1 MSVIKRA
8 ELDEGL
14 TLIELLVVL
23 IIIGILASVAYV
35 SLGSTRTNAFQ
46 NACKTAY
53 QAEALAISSYQS
65 DNSGTLP
72 VSLASLMPTYISSG
86 LVSSYQSNFSLQG
99 GFFGVVPTNI
109 DTITNVART
118 GTLVTITTA
127 VPHGFFTGD
136 TVTIAATTQSSV
148 NGTYTLVSASGSTFT
163 YNDVTSGTIA
173 AVADSGT
180 ATDYYVT
187 YNAGTVS
194 VKFTV
199 PAGYPD
205 PLGANSTVFSNANTI
220 QISGVDSQ
228 NIDGTYTSPTF
239 TAVTAVT
246 SSTAGVYKVTFS
258 KAATIT
264 NVTAALGV
272 VTYTAANSFVAGQT
286 VTITGVTPAAYNL
299 TNVTI
304 ASASSTQFTVT
315 NAATGTYSSGGS
327 AGVTIPSISTPSS
340 GAILNVLSN
349 TANSYDIYLY
359 DSTGKRVTSGS
370 ALTAPSAC
378 AFLTS

>member
-1 MSVIKRA
+1 MSDIKRA
-8 ELDEGL
+8 ELDKGL

-72 VSLASLMPTYISSG
+72 PSLTALMPTYISSG
-86 LVSSYQSNFSLQG
+86 LVASYQSNFSLQA
-99 GFFGVVPTNI
+99 GFFGVLPTNV

-127 VPHGFFTGD
+127 VAHGFIAGD
-136 TVTIAATTQSSV
+136 TVAVTATTNSSV
-148 NGTYTLVSASGSTFT
+148 NGTYTVVSGSGTTFT

-173 AVADSGT
+173 AVADTGS
-180 ATDYYVT
+180 AIVYYVT
-187 YNAGTVS
+187 YSAGTVS
-194 VKFTV
+194 VKFAV

-205 PLGANSTVFSNANTI
+205 PLGANSTVLSNANTI
-220 QISGVDSQ
+220 QIAGVDSQ

-264 NVTAALGV
+264 GVSGNGATITFTAS
-272 VTYTAANSFVAGQT
+272 NSFVVGQS
-286 VTITGVTPAAYNL
+286 VTITGVNPVAYN
-299 TNVTI
+299 VTGTI
-304 ASASSTQFTVT
+304 TTASSTQFTIAGAT
-315 NAATGTYSSGGS
+315 NSAYVSGGS

-340 GAILNVLSN
+340 GAILNVVSN
-349 TANSYDIYLY
+349 TANSYDVYLY

-370 ALTAPSAC
+370 ALTAPNAC
-378 AFLTS
+378 SYLTS